1 MAAHAP
7 HARTG
12 YWPLIVPRMHCGRSR
27 VAIDPAVMPLGT
39 LPTIDNRFR
48 KWLTGWATAPAS
60 ELAGGCWR
68 SKWASSNDDS
78 AGARESEF

>member
-27 VAIDPAVMPLGT
+27 VAIDPAVMPFGHAAH
-39 LPTIDNRFR
+39 DRQSFQEMAHGMGDGSGFR
-48 KWLTGWATAPAS
+48 VGRWL
-60 ELAGGCWR
+60 LAFQMGVIER
-68 SKWASSNDDS
+68 
-78 AGARESEF
+78 